1 MAVFDFTKHK
11 NTCKIATKDKRGNF
25 MDIKPD
31 NKFKQ
36 ILLLII
42 IGIVLFAAL
51 LNFSEVLG
59 IMQYALG
66 LCMPLIVGAAMAF
79 IMNVPMHFFEKQ
91 IDRLQRRRYNKWLEK
106 AKTAVCMIVTLVAF
120 AVAVYFIGKVIFPNL
135 GAAVRELA
143 DAVQQSYPKWIQTLD
158 AHGINT
164 EFIQKYFPEVNTE
177 NIMAAIRDGGLKLL
191 TTASAAATS
200 VFSTMTNILFG
211 IFFALYIL
219 ASKKKLGRQAK
230 QIIYA
235 YLKKSW
241 ADEVCD
247 IASLSYKTFSNFL
260 SGQCLEAVILGSMF
274 FIVLFIGGF
283 PYAATIGVMI
293 GSLALIPYIGA
304 FIGLLF
310 GALLIAT
317 ESIRQML
324 WFVIIFFVVQQIEG
338 QVIYPRVVGGSVGLP
353 ALWTLFAVVVGGNIS
368 GIVGMIVFIPLFSV
382 LYVLLR
388 RNVYNRLN
396 KKKISIEI

>member
-1 MAVFDFTKHK
+1 
-11 NTCKIATKDKRGNF
+11 

-36 ILLLII
+36 TLLIVI
-42 IGIVLFAAL
+42 IGIMLFAAL
-51 LNFSEVLG
+51 LNLSEVLG
-59 IMQYALG
+59 VLQYAIG
-66 LCMPLIVGAAMAF
+66 LCMPLIVGGAMAF

-91 IDRLQRRRYNKWLEK
+91 IDRLQRRHYSKGLEK
-106 AKTAVCMIVTLVAF
+106 AKTAICIIVTLVAF
-120 AVAVYFIGKVIFPNL
+120 VAALYFIGKVIFPNL
-135 GAAVRELA
+135 GEAIREIA
-143 DAVQQSYPKWIQTLD
+143 DAVQQSHPKWIATLD
-158 AHGINT
+158 SYGINT
-164 EFIQKYFPEVNTE
+164 EFMQKYFPEINSA
-177 NIMAAIRDGGLKLL
+177 NIIAAIRDGGLKLL
-191 TTASAAATS
+191 TTAGEAATS
-200 VFSTMTNILFG
+200 VFSTMTNMLFG
-211 IFFALYIL
+211 IIFALYIL

-230 QIIYA
+230 QILYA
-235 YLKKSW
+235 YLRKSW
-241 ADEVCD
+241 ADEICS
-247 IASLSYKTFSNFL
+247 IASLSYRTFSNFL
-260 SGQCLEAVILGSMF
+260 SGQCLEAVILGTMF
-274 FIVLFIGGF
+274 FVVLLIGGF

-293 GSLALIPYIGA
+293 GSFALIPYIGA

-324 WFVIIFFVVQQIEG
+324 WFIIIFFVVQQIEG

-388 RNVYNRLN
+388 RNVYNRLK